1 MPVSPG
7 QAVGAIGEPIE
18 VGVVGVGHLGRH
30 HARLYAA
37 LPGAKLV
44 AVADRDL
51 ERARAVAV
59 EYGAEAYD
67 SVEGLLGK
75 VRAASVAVPTV
86 HHRAVAERLLR
97 EGVDVLIE
105 KPIASSL
112 EEADAIVAAAAEGG
126 RLAMIGHT
134 ERFNPAIRA
143 LARAV
148 DAPRFLEIHR
158 LAGFSA
164 RSTDVDVILDL
175 MIHDLDLL
183 LLLDG
188 SEPVQVDAVGVA
200 ALTDK
205 VDIANAR
212 IRLASG
218 CVANLTASRISA
230 EKLRR
235 VRVFQSRTY
244 LACDTA
250 ERSVERWRLGYGP
263 EGAPRIAHDALP
275 VEDGEPLAIE
285 LSAFLDAVRTRSG
298 TDIDASAGRR
308 ALELAFRVLEQIAAH
323 PGHA

>member
-1 MPVSPG
+1 MTNANAP
-7 QAVGAIGEPIE
+7 EPIP

-37 LPGAKLV
+37 IPGAKLV
-44 AVADRDL
+44 AVADRDRD
-51 ERARAVAV
+51 RARAVAA
-59 EYGAEAYD
+59 EYGALAFD
-67 SVEGLLGK
+67 SAEGLLGK

-97 EGVDVLIE
+97 EGIDVLVE

-112 EEADAIVAAAAEGG
+112 DEADAILRAASECG
-126 RLAMIGHT
+126 RLVMVGHT

-212 IRLASG
+212 IRFASG

-250 ERSVERWRLGYGP
+250 ERSVERWRLAYGA
-263 EGAPRIAHDALP
+263 EGEPRIAHDVLP
-275 VEDGEPLAIE
+275 VEEGEPLAVE
-285 LSAFLDAVRTRSG
+285 LSAFLDAVRTRSVPEVDG
-298 TDIDASAGRR
+298 RTGRR
-308 ALELAFRVLEQIAAH
+308 ALDLAFRVLEQIAAH
-323 PGHA
+323 PGRA